1 MLKLGVLIS
10 GRAPHLRAIREAI
23 ERGELPADIEV
34 VISNRTEAA
43 GLAEARDA
51 GLRTSVLA
59 PDDLPE
65 RVRRQAAMRVV
76 LEAAEVGLVVLDG
89 FDEALDER
97 FVQAFAGRIINVRSS
112 LLPAFEDA
120 PDAVRAAYEH
130 GVKVSGCTVHFV
142 ADQAGG
148 GPIILQRPLEVREV
162 DTPETLAER
171 ILAEQQIAYP
181 EAIRLVA
188 TGRLRIEGRRVR
200 VL

>member
-1 MLKLGVLIS
+1 MKLGVLIS
-10 GRAPHLRAIREAI
+10 RRGSNLRAIHEAI
-23 ERGELPADIEV
+23 ERGELPASIELV
-34 VISNRTEAA
+34 VCNRSDAP
-43 GLAEARDA
+43 GLVWAREAR
-51 GLRTSVLA
+51 LRTSVLTR
-59 PDDLPE
+59 DDLPD
-65 RVRRQAAMRVV
+65 RARRQEAMRVV

-188 TGRLRIEGRRVR
+188 TGRLRIDGRRVR